1 MNIRKLLMVA
11 AACVPFLAAG
21 GGALANDK
29 AKKQAEIREKMQKTL
44 NDFYAADANV
54 KGEVEKGAGYAVFTT
69 YGLSFLIGGAGG
81 SGLAHN
87 NKTNKDTFM
96 SLAQGSAGAQIG
108 ASDTRYLFVF
118 SDAKA
123 LQQFI
128 DKGWTAGGQAAA
140 GAGVG
145 GDNTANVGAGQGE
158 FNGGGKM
165 YLLTKAG
172 LQAGGAAQGTKV
184 WKDKKLN

>member
-1 MNIRKLLMVA
+1 MDIRKLLTVA
-11 AACVPFLAAG
+11 AVSVAFLASG

-29 AKKQAEIREKMQKTL
+29 AKQQAEVREKAQQTL
-44 NDFYAADANV
+44 NDFYAADANL
-54 KGEVEKGAGYAVFTT
+54 KGDVEKGAGYAVFTT

-81 SGLAHN
+81 KGLAHN
-87 NKTNKDTFM
+87 NKTNKDVFM
-96 SLAQGSAGAQIG
+96 DLAQASAGVQVG

-123 LQQFI
+123 LQAFI

-145 GDNTANVGAGQGE
+145 GEKAANVGAGAGE
-158 FNGGGKM
+158 FTGGKM
-165 YLLTKAG
+165 YMLTKAG
-172 LQAGGAAQGTKV
+172 LQAGGAVQGTKA

>member
-1 MNIRKLLMVA
+1 MDIRKLLTVA
-11 AACVPFLAAG
+11 AVSVSFLASS

-29 AKKQAEIREKMQKTL
+29 AKKQAEVREKVQQTL
-44 NDFYAADANV
+44 NDFYNADAKL
-54 KGEVEKGAGYAVFTT
+54 KGEVENAAGYAAFTT
-69 YGLSFLIGGAGG
+69 YGLSFIVGGAGG

-87 NKTNKDTFM
+87 NKTKKDTFM
-96 SLAQGSAGAQIG
+96 SLGLASAGVQIG

-128 DKGWTAGGQAAA
+128 DKGWTAGGAAAA
-140 GAGVG
+140 G
-145 GDNTANVGAGQGE
+145 VGAGGEKTAGGGAGE
-158 FNGGGKM
+158 FQGGKLYM
-165 YLLTKAG
+165 LTKAG
-172 LQAGGAAQGTKV
+172 LQAGGAVEGTKA